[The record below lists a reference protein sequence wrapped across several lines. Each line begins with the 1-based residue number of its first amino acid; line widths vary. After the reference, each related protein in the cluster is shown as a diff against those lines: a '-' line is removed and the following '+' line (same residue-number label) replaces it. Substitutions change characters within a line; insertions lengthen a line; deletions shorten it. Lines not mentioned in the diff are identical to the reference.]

1 MSSGTVTLLGCT
13 VEQNSGEN
21 YGVIYI
27 AGASVCLDAD
37 TVAHVLN
44 NTPNVIQGPYTLC

>member
-1 MSSGTVTLLGCT
+1 VAGCT
-13 VEQNSGEN
+13 VEQNTSSG

-27 AGASVCLDAD
+27 LGGVSPSVCLDAF
-37 TVAHVLN
+37 TVAHVLD